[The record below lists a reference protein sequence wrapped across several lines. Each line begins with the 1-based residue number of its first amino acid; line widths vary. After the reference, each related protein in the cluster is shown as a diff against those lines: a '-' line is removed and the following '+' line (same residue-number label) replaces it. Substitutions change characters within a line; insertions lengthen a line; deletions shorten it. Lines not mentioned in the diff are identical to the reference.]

1 MTIIVA
7 AAEVLKCFS
16 AERQE
21 LNLTDIVAM
30 RGAPKSSTS
39 RLLRAMRDAGFL
51 ENVGSSKRYRPSLL
65 LFQLGQLYR
74 SGSSLMAR
82 AEAVLSDLVEQ
93 VGHTGYI
100 SIREGGEVFGLRSF
114 AGRHVLRVGTPVG
127 RKLIAPATAT
137 GRSLL
142 ARLPD
147 DTIRD
152 MFAGGWPIPSAT
164 APQNMDELLARI
176 HEVRRTGLSEF
187 ERRVQSRRWRARN
200 RRRRPPDGG
209 DHQHVRHLSR
219 RDHHAGRARDHR
231 RWPAGRCAIHRHGA
245 GRQAMSLAAA
255 SPSRF
260 TTEVADHARG
270 RALAHRIRY
279 RRHLHRFHPL

>member
-176 HEVRRTGLSEF
+176 HEVRRTGLSKSNDE
-187 ERRVQSRRWRARN
+187 SN
-200 RRRRPPDGG
+200 RGVG
-209 DHQHVRHLSR
+209 
-219 RDHHAGRARDHR
+219 
-231 RWPAGRCAIHRHGA
+231 
-245 GRQAMSLAAA
+245 
-255 SPSRF
+255 
-260 TTEVADHARG
+260 
-270 RALAHRIRY
+270 ALATAVGDPQTGETISMCVTYPAATITPDERAIIVDGLLAGARSIATVLGDKQCHSLRPVPQGSQRK
-279 RRHLHRFHPL
+279 

>member
-74 SGSSLMAR
+74 SGSSLMSR

-100 SIREGGEVFGLRSF
+100 SIRDGGDVFGLRSF

-127 RKLIAPATAT
+127 RKLIAPASAT

-152 MFAGGWPIPSAT
+152 MFAGGWQIPSAT
-164 APQNMDELLARI
+164 APQNMDELIARI
-176 HEVRRTGLSEF
+176 HDVRRTGLSESND
-187 ERRVQSRRWRARN
+187 ESK
-200 RRRRPPDGG
+200 
-209 DHQHVRHLSR
+209 
-219 RDHHAGRARDHR
+219 
-231 RWPAGRCAIHRHGA
+231 
-245 GRQAMSLAAA
+245 
-255 SPSRF
+255 
-260 TTEVADHARG
+260 RG
-270 RALAHRIRY
+270 VGALATAVGDPQTGETISMCVTYPAATITPEERAIIVNGLLSGARSIATVLGDKHCHALRPVPPGSQRK
-279 RRHLHRFHPL
+279 

>member
-74 SGSSLMAR
+74 SGSSLMSR

-100 SIREGGEVFGLRSF
+100 SIRDGGDVFGLRSF

-127 RKLIAPATAT
+127 RKLIAPASAT

-164 APQNMDELLARI
+164 APQNMDELIARI
-176 HEVRRTGLSEF
+176 HDVRRTGLSGV
-187 ERRVQSRRWRARN
+187 ERRVQSRRRRAGYGG
-200 RRRRPPDGG
+200 RRPPDGR

-231 RWPAGRCAIHRHGA
+231 QWPAVWRAVHRDRA
-245 GRQAMSLAAA
+245 GRQATVSSLRPVPHG
-255 SPSRF
+255 SQRK
-260 TTEVADHARG
+260 
-270 RALAHRIRY
+270 
-279 RRHLHRFHPL
+279 